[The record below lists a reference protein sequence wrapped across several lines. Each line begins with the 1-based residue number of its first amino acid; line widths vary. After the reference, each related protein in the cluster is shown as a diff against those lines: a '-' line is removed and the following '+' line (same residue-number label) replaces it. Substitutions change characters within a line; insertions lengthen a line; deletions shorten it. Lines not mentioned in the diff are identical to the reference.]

1 VMIREDKSLY
11 FPDIMGSALD
21 GSGKKHTTDLCTGRI
36 SLISILTTRISEV
49 RFWPSFVTAVHSN
62 IDSPQVHVAG
72 FTTQA
77 HSRFSTHPLYI
88 PIMIN
93 IQENLLKSFVVS
105 LLLPSIREQVP
116 KELHP
121 TYLVSAQNMEY
132 VREDIGMV
140 NKHVGYVYLVDEM
153 CRIRWAGCGDAKVE
167 EARALETCTGVLLDR
182 LEKKVHG
189 GAADRSGHGSDVPPD
204 PSSS

>member
-1 VMIREDKSLY
+1 
-11 FPDIMGSALD
+11 
-21 GSGKKHTTDLCTGRI
+21 
-36 SLISILTTRISEV
+36 
-49 RFWPSFVTAVHSN
+49 
-62 IDSPQVHVAG
+62 
-72 FTTQA
+72 
-77 HSRFSTHPLYI
+77 
-88 PIMIN
+88 MIN